1 MTNPSTTADQASG
14 DAGSERHS
22 SLGRRALPS
31 NALLYR
37 LAIHEAGHAVA
48 RIQLDACTL
57 ELITLDL
64 ARERGGGVSW
74 IPDDDD
80 EATETRLT
88 NELIIMLAGRAA
100 EEVLVGSV
108 SAYSGGPEFSD
119 LAQANELALRMVLGF
134 GTALPPLHLPTTD
147 LTMLLTMDKEL
158 AGRIHQRLA
167 VSYEGARALGLR
179 QKAAVKYKAS
189 MILHERRS
197 RYPTPTSASWPASSV
212 EASPTARCLAE
223 HIAPAMPCIYV
234 AGNHEFYKDSIE
246 EGLEEGRRAAEGF
259 ANVLFLEQDM
269 VTIGGV
275 CFLAAT
281 LWTD

>member
-1 MTNPSTTADQASG
+1 MKNSSTTADQASA

-48 RIQLDACTL
+48 RIQLNAGTL

-100 EEVLVGSV
+100 EDILIGSV

-119 LAQANELALRMVLGF
+119 LAQANELAMRMETVLGF
-134 GTALPPLHLPTTD
+134 GTTLPLLHLPTTD
-147 LTMLLTMDKEL
+147 RTMLLTMDKEL
-158 AGRIHQRLA
+158 AGRIHQRLEKA
-167 VSYEGARALGLR
+167 YEEARALVG
-179 QKAAVKYKAS
+179 QYQAAVKYTAS
-189 MILHERRS
+189 MILHERPLEGNRLQRIVDRIRS
-197 RYPTPTSASWPASSV
+197 KIVP
-212 EASPTARCLAE
+212 
-223 HIAPAMPCIYV
+223 
-234 AGNHEFYKDSIE
+234 
-246 EGLEEGRRAAEGF
+246 
-259 ANVLFLEQDM
+259 
-269 VTIGGV
+269 
-275 CFLAAT
+275 
-281 LWTD
+281 